1 MPAVWLGIRIAQAAP
16 ALQLSALAKKIVAVL
31 NLDRSQS
38 PANLAAAI
46 KPAKAEKPNA
56 AVERSE
62 CRMVFKKTPLQSL
75 AKVFRIMKTKAKT
88 PSGSNSFVGQAKAA
102 PFLTPLSALA
112 DKRNGITSKA
122 RQRLKERLHHPMD
135 IGGSHSEER
144 GG

>member
-1 MPAVWLGIRIAQAAP
+1 MAAVWLGIRIAQAAP

-46 KPAKAEKPNA
+46 RPAKAEKPNA

-88 PSGSNSFVGQAKAA
+88 PSGSNSFAGQAKAA
-102 PFLTPLSALA
+102 PFSDSLVGFSGQ
-112 DKRNGITSKA
+112 KEWHNKQSKTKA
-122 RQRLKERLHHPMD
+122 
-135 IGGSHSEER
+135 
-144 GG
+144 